1 MADLSGER
9 EGVWVL
15 RRQLMGMLVARGS
28 VALLFGVVALVWP
41 GVTALALAL
50 LFGLYALGDG
60 LALLTGSCRREGDAA
75 HRAAHAAGG
84 VLGIAAGLVAIAWP
98 GVTALALGT
107 LIGAWA
113 VTTGV
118 AEIWAAVRFRRE
130 LRHEWALFLTGAAS
144 VVAGVLLWARPDVGT
159 TVVAQVIGGYA
170 LLTGA
175 LVLSAA
181 HRLRGED
188 PAARPAHRAPH
199 ARHAHHARRV

>member
-9 EGVWVL
+9 KGVWVL

-60 LALLTGSCRREGDAA
+60 LALLTGSCRREGDTA
-75 HRAAHAAGG
+75 HRVAHAAGG

-144 VVAGVLLWARPDVGT
+144 VVAGVLLWARPDVGA

-181 HRLRGED
+181 HRLRAEV

-199 ARHAHHARRV
+199 ARRV

>member
-41 GVTALALAL
+41 AVTAPALAL

-60 LALLTGSCRREGDAA
+60 LALLTGSCRREGDAT
-75 HRAAHAAGG
+75 HRVAHAAGG
-84 VLGIAAGLVAIAWP
+84 VLGIAAGLVAVAWP
-98 GVTALALGT
+98 GATARALGT

-118 AEIWAAVRFRRE
+118 AEICAAVRFRRE
-130 LRHEWALFLTGAAS
+130 VRHEWALFLAGAAS
-144 VVAGVLLWARPDVGT
+144 VVAGVLLWARPDAGAT
-159 TVVAQVIGGYA
+159 AVAEVIGGYA
-170 LLTGA
+170 LVTGA

-181 HRLRGED
+181 HRLRGTA
-188 PAARPAHRAPH
+188 PAPRPAHH